1 MAEYTAL
8 APLFTDIANAIRSK
22 TGETGA
28 ITANSFPQEI
38 NNISFDDKY
47 LKLSGG
53 TMTGDLILNGA
64 PTADNQAATKAYVD
78 SKGGATLIHQ
88 GSLNISSGSSIV
100 NYQVPVSA
108 LSTILTSY
116 YTRFILEA
124 EHTNRSSI
132 NLTSIASTTT
142 SFSLG
147 TPFSRFIF
155 PISFITTVPAGSSY
169 QMGNVVF
176 TCFFNSMISCTINP
190 TTATIMNFRFE
201 CNSTLGDTLTCKF
214 YLM

>member
-1 MAEYTAL
+1 
-8 APLFTDIANAIRSK
+8 
-22 TGETGA
+22 
-28 ITANSFPQEI
+28 
-38 NNISFDDKY
+38 
-47 LKLSGG
+47 
-53 TMTGDLILNGA
+53 MTGDLILNGA
-64 PTADNQAATKAYVD
+64 PTANNQAATKAYVD

-88 GSLNISSGSSIV
+88 GSMNISSGSSIV

-124 EHTNRSSI
+124 EHTNRSNI
-132 NLTSIASTTT
+132 KLTSIAGTDVTT

-147 TPFSRFIF
+147 TPFSRFMF
-155 PISFITTVPAGSSY
+155 PISFITTVPVGSSY
-169 QMGNVVF
+169 QLGNVVF
-176 TCFFNSMISCTINP
+176 TSFFNSMISCTINT
-190 TTATIMNFRFE
+190 TTATKVNFRFE